1 MFAYVI
7 QAEMREWLAYQ
18 KRKWSLQLQQKKQMR
33 KRRKLEES
41 GGHSA
46 IGSDDMVTNSSNLV
60 NRSLTG
66 FMQHTAN
73 SILNSPWQI
82 IQVKFLQYQRGST
95 TVASPPSKY
104 GKLSCLLC

>member
-18 KRKWSLQLQQKKQMR
+18 KRKWSLQLQQKRQMR

-46 IGSDDMVTNSSNLV
+46 TGSDDMVTNSSNLV

-66 FMQHTAN
+66 FMQHTVH

-82 IQVKFLQYQRGST
+82 IQVKFLQYQTGSY
-95 TVASPPSKY
+95 TVASQPSKY